1 MKASWKNLS
10 ILWIVKGNSM
20 RKRRMMDQ
28 INVVPYIDV
37 MLVLLVIF
45 MVTAPM
51 TNPGVVELP
60 KVGQA
65 LKQKVDPIVISVK
78 KNSKIEVNG
87 KSYKKDALLVF
98 LKQKLEKNS
107 DQTIVIAA
115 DEKVKYGS
123 VISIM
128 DLLKQNEF
136 NKVGLLLKPE

>member
-1 MKASWKNLS
+1 
-10 ILWIVKGNSM
+10 M

-60 KVGQA
+60 KVGQS
-65 LKQKVDPIVISVK
+65 LKQKSNPIVISIK
-78 KNSKIEVNG
+78 KNSEIEVNG
-87 KSYKKDALLVF
+87 KSYKKDSLLVL
-98 LKQKLEKNS
+98 LKQKLEKDPAQS
-107 DQTIVIAA
+107 IVIAA
-115 DEKVKYGS
+115 DEKVKYGA
-123 VISIM
+123 VISLM

>member
-1 MKASWKNLS
+1 
-10 ILWIVKGNSM
+10 M

-60 KVGQA
+60 KVGQS
-65 LKQKVDPIVISVK
+65 LKQKSNPIVISVK

-87 KSYKKDALLVF
+87 KSYKKDSLLVF
-98 LKQKLEKNS
+98 LKKKFEKNP
-107 DQTIVIAA
+107 DQSIVIAA
-115 DEKVKYGS
+115 DEKVKYLS
-123 VISIM
+123 LIHI
-128 DLLKQNEF
+128 
-136 NKVGLLLKPE
+136 

>member
-1 MKASWKNLS
+1 MKVLWRNLLTS
-10 ILWIVKGNSM
+10 WIVKDSLM

-60 KVGQA
+60 KVGQS
-65 LKQKVDPIVISVK
+65 LKQKSNPIVISIK

-87 KSYKKDALLVF
+87 KSYKKDSLLVL
-98 LKQKLEKNS
+98 LKQKLEKDPAQS
-107 DQTIVIAA
+107 IVIAA
-115 DEKVKYGS
+115 DEKVKYGA
-123 VISIM
+123 VISLM

-136 NKVGLLLKPE
+136 NKVCLLLKPE

>member
-1 MKASWKNLS
+1 
-10 ILWIVKGNSM
+10 M

-60 KVGQA
+60 KVGQS
-65 LKQKVDPIVISVK
+65 LKQKSNPIVISIK

-87 KSYKKDALLVF
+87 KLYKKDSLLVL
-98 LKQKLEKNS
+98 LKQKLEKDPAQS
-107 DQTIVIAA
+107 IVIAA
-115 DEKVKYGS
+115 DEKVKYGE
-123 VISIM
+123 VITLM